1 MRSEYV
7 NIWLIQILNN
17 KKLIMITLDRLQRI
31 FLLSLP
37 IIGGMISQNV
47 LNIVDVAMVGHLG
60 ATALAAVGAGSFA
73 AFVSSAM
80 VLGLSSGVQAVA
92 SRRLGEKKLEQAGVS
107 LYAGVIIAFLFG
119 SLLTLLIYPYIPTLF
134 PYLNS
139 DVEVAELGSSYWQ
152 IRVLATVFM
161 GVNYAFR
168 GYFNGIS
175 QPKYYMV
182 SLVFIHVLNIIL
194 NYILIFGH
202 LGFDAMGADG
212 AAWAST
218 ISVCVGSV
226 LYFVMGF
233 FKFESLQLFRNKP
246 SLSDL
251 SSVFKL
257 TLPSGFQQLLIAIG
271 MVSLFWM
278 VGKIGV
284 SETAAL
290 NILINIL
297 MLCILP
303 GFGFGMAAAT
313 LVGTSLGER
322 DKAKAKQWAYDVAKI
337 GGLITFILGL
347 VLAFYAEPILKLFTD
362 DQATI
367 EAACL
372 PLQITGAV
380 IFLDVVG
387 VILMNALLG
396 SGDVNVVLKTSMLG
410 QWAIFFPVGLIAV
423 IFYEP
428 SLLFIW
434 LLFSFS
440 RLGQGVIYGF
450 YWHRERWG
458 SAKI

>member
-1 MRSEYV
+1 
-7 NIWLIQILNN
+7 
-17 KKLIMITLDRLQRI
+17 MITLDRFQRI

-37 IIGGMISQNV
+37 IIGGMISQNI

-60 ATALAAVGAGSFA
+60 ASALAAVGTGSFA

-92 SRRLGEKKLEQAGVS
+92 SRRLGEKKIEQAGVS
-107 LYAGVIIAFLFG
+107 LFSGVMIAVIFG
-119 SLLTLLIYPYIPTLF
+119 SLLTALIYPYIPSIF
-134 PYLNS
+134 PYLNA
-139 DVEVAELGSSYWQ
+139 DTEVAELGSSYWE

-175 QPKYYMV
+175 QPKYYML

-202 LGFDAMGADG
+202 LGFAAMGTDG

-218 ISVCVGSV
+218 IAMGVGSV
-226 LYFVMGF
+226 LYFCLGF
-233 FKFESLQLFRNKP
+233 FKLESLKLFRITP

-251 SSVFKL
+251 ASVFRL
-257 TLPSGFQQLLIAIG
+257 TIPAGFQQLLIAIG
-271 MVSLFWM
+271 MISLFWM

-284 SETAAL
+284 SEVAAL

-322 DKAKAKQWAYDVAKI
+322 DKVKAKLWAYDVAKI
-337 GGLITFILGL
+337 GGGITLILGML
-347 VLAFYAEPILKLFTD
+347 LAFNAELILRFFTSD
-362 DQATI
+362 TATI
-367 EAACL
+367 DAARL
-372 PLQITGAV
+372 PLQVTGALIFIDV
-380 IFLDVVG
+380 IG

-396 SGDVNVVLKTSMLG
+396 SGDVKVVLKTSMLS
-410 QWAIFFPVGLIAV
+410 QWAVFFPLGLIAV
-423 IFYEP
+423 VYFEP
-428 SLLFIW
+428 PLLVIW

-440 RLGQGVIYGF
+440 RLGQGFVYGIH
-450 YWHRERWG
+450 WHRGKWG
-458 SAKI
+458 GAKL